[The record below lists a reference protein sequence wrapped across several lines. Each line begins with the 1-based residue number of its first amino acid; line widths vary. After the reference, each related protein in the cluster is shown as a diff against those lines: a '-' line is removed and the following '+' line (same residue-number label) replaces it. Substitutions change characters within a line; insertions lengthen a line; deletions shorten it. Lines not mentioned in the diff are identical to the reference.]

1 MKRHPDPTFQRRVDV
16 TRTEAMRVL
25 SDVRRGYVNAEDLD
39 MLSNFVQFSLALMQ
53 MEGPKK
59 WALAKINVEIMSL
72 NRGEYE
78 DRAN

>member
-1 MKRHPDPTFQRRVDV
+1 MRRHPDLTFQHRVDH

-25 SDVRRGYVNAEDLD
+25 SDVRRGYVNADDLD

-59 WALAKINVEIMSL
+59 WALAKINAEIMSL
-72 NRGEYE
+72 NRETHH
-78 DRAN
+78 DA

>member
-1 MKRHPDPTFQRRVDV
+1 MRRHSDPVFQHRVDH

-25 SDVRRGYVNAEDLD
+25 ADVRKGYVNADDLD

-59 WALAKINVEIMSL
+59 WALAKMNAEIMAY
-72 NRGEYE
+72 NREDYE
-78 DRAN
+78 NRT

>member
-1 MKRHPDPTFQRRVDV
+1 MRRHPDLTFQHRVDH

-25 SDVRRGYVNAEDLD
+25 SDVRRGYVNADDLD

-59 WALAKINVEIMSL
+59 WALAKINAEIMSL
-72 NRGEYE
+72 NRGENE
-78 DRAN
+78 NRT

>member
-1 MKRHPDPTFQRRVDV
+1 MKRHPDPTFQHRVDH

-25 SDVRRGYVNAEDLD
+25 SDVRSGYVNSDDLD

-59 WALAKINVEIMSL
+59 WALAKINAEIMSL
-72 NRGEYE
+72 NRGENE
-78 DRAN
+78 NRS